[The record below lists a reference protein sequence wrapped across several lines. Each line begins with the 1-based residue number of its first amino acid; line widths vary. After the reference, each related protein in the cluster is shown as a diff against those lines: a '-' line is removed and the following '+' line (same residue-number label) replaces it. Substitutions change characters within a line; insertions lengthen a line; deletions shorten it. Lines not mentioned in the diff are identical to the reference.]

1 MDTFIGV
8 SLVGIGAVLGGLF
21 ALPSKFAGEDTPWEK
36 LWGFFFLFAAF
47 MIPPLGLLLVDGA
60 WATWCSV
67 GVVILFPLIFG
78 AMWGSGSAA
87 AATAYKLI
95 GISLGFAIIPGI
107 QVVLGPLVPMFVQ
120 HPETIATQQ
129 GVAVILGIVVGL
141 LGVVACG
148 RAGMLRSK
156 GAGDGADASADRKVM
171 VKGLLVCLLAGVL
184 CACLNFAFSF
194 GDPLLEASK
203 TVHEN
208 TAAAA
213 TIVVWVPALFAGGL
227 AACGYCI
234 YLLTKNKTWASLKEP
249 GTGKVVLLALLM
261 ALLHDGCLFFYG
273 LGTQF
278 LGDLG
283 TSVGFALLF
292 CGMMLVGN
300 ICGFATGEWKNASS
314 PSRRFI
320 MIGIGGLVMAICILA
335 YSNTLERKTSPDG
348 KSPNEPKQTE
358 LSADV

>member
-1 MDTFIGV
+1 M
-8 SLVGIGAVLGGLF
+8 
-21 ALPSKFAGEDTPWEK
+21 PSKFAGEDTPWEK
-36 LWGFFFLFAAF
+36 LWGFFFLFVAF
-47 MIPPLGLLLVDGA
+47 TIPPLGLLLVDGA
-60 WATWCSV
+60 WETWRAA

-107 QVVLGPLVPMFVQ
+107 QVVFGPLVPMFVQ
-120 HPETIATQQ
+120 HPETVATPQ
-129 GVAVILGIVVGL
+129 GMTVILGIIVSL
-141 LGVVACG
+141 LGVIACG
-148 RAGMLRSK
+148 RAGIMRSR
-156 GAGDGADASADRKVM
+156 GSADDAEVSRDRKVM

-194 GDPLLEASK
+194 GDPILEASK
-203 TVHEN
+203 EDHGN
-208 TAAAA
+208 SSAAA
-213 TIVVWVPALFAGGL
+213 TIVVWVPALFGGGI
-227 AACGYCI
+227 AACGYCVH
-234 YLLTKNKTWASLKEP
+234 LLTRNRTWVSLRGP
-249 GTGKVVLLALLM
+249 GTGKVMLLALLM

-273 LGTQF
+273 LGTQY

-300 ICGFATGEWKNASS
+300 VAGFATGEWKNASA

-320 MIGIGGLVMAICILA
+320 MLGIGGLILGICILA
-335 YSNTLERKTSPDG
+335 YANTL
-348 KSPNEPKQTE
+348 
-358 LSADV
+358 